1 MKTVYWE
8 NNALYAVD
16 QTLIPYEFKVNRLEK
31 PEDVCEQIL
40 SLGIRGAAAI
50 GVSGA
55 FAVVLAAIE
64 CNNPDVPGTH
74 EYLLKKAE
82 RIKHV
87 RPTAVKLSYAVGKI
101 VDYANNI
108 ATKVSNKKEYID
120 ALIKVAQDISDS
132 EEDNSRRMA
141 NNCANVLE
149 DGSRMIT
156 HCNTGPLCSV
166 DYGSCVGGAI
176 IANEQGKNIHVFVD
190 ETRPRFQGAKLNTF
204 ELRQHGVPFTLI
216 TDNMAG
222 YVMANGM
229 VDIALVGADRIAAN
243 GDTAAKIGVYGLA
256 ILAKDHGIP
265 CYMCGAL
272 TSVDFSIKNGK
283 EIMIEQRDPEE
294 VRVINGVRLVSEDTP
309 VLNPAFDVTPAK
321 YFKGII
327 TEEGIAYPPFEIS
340 LKELFDKKMQRL
352 TLEKENT

>member
-16 QTLIPYEFKVNRLEK
+16 QTLIPYEFKINRLEK

-55 FAVVLAAIE
+55 FAVVLAAME
-64 CNNPDVPGTH
+64 CNKPDVPSTH

-82 RIKHV
+82 LIKHV
-87 RPTAVKLSYAVGKI
+87 RPTAIKLSYAVERM
-101 VDYANNI
+101 VDYANSI
-108 ATKVSNKKEYID
+108 ATTVNSKKEYID
-120 ALIKVAQDISDS
+120 ALIKMAQNISDN
-132 EEDNSRRMA
+132 EEDNSHRMA
-141 NNCANVLE
+141 SNCADVLE
-149 DGSRMIT
+149 NGYRMIT
-156 HCNTGPLCSV
+156 HCNTGPLCGV
-166 DYGSCVGGAI
+166 NYGSCVGGAI
-176 IANEQGKNIHVFVD
+176 IANERGKNIHVFVD

-204 ELRQHGVPFTLI
+204 ELQQHGVPFTLI

-256 ILAKDHGIP
+256 ILAKEHGIP

-272 TSVDFSIKNGK
+272 TSVDFATQNGK
-283 EIMIEQRDPEE
+283 EIIIEQRDPEE

-327 TEEGIAYPPFEIS
+327 TEEGIGLSPV
-340 LKELFDKKMQRL
+340 
-352 TLEKENT
+352 